1 MIVVKMKAGVVKFMN
16 LKTWLRRFTS
26 GFGFGGKIGSDE

>member
-16 LKTWLRRFTS
+16 LRAWRRRFTS
-26 GFGFGGKIGSDE
+26 AFGGKIGSDE